1 MTSDRMTGDGAADD
15 WATGDGATDDHAVSE
30 GAGSDVAVSDGATK
44 PWTITLG
51 ALDEKLG
58 IRVLEQ
64 SAQRVVATMP
74 VAGNTQSLGRL
85 HGGAT
90 AAFAEAL
97 GSWCALI
104 HASTLGK
111 VCAGVDLNITHH
123 RGATDG
129 ILTGTAR
136 PVHLGRTI
144 TSHEIVVTDD
154 QDRRICTARITNQ
167 LIEPR

>member
-1 MTSDRMTGDGAADD
+1 MTT
-15 WATGDGATDDHAVSE
+15 
-30 GAGSDVAVSDGATK
+30 

-58 IRVLEQ
+58 IEVVEQ
-64 SAQRVVATMP
+64 SAQRVVATMT
-74 VAGNTQSLGRL
+74 VGNTQSLNRL

-104 HASTLGK
+104 HASTLDK

-129 ILTGTAR
+129 ILTGVAT
-136 PVHLGRTI
+136 PVHLGRTV
-144 TSHEIVVTDD
+144 TSHEIVVADD
-154 QDRRICTARITNQ
+154 QGRRICTARITNQ

>member
-1 MTSDRMTGDGAADD
+1 MAPYSDRM
-15 WATGDGATDDHAVSE
+15 S
-30 GAGSDVAVSDGATK
+30 K

-74 VAGNTQSLGRL
+74 VEGNTQSLGRL

-104 HASTLGK
+104 HASTLDK

-129 ILTGTAR
+129 TLTGTAS

-144 TSHEIVVTDD
+144 TSHEIVVTDE
-154 QDRRICTARITNQ
+154 QGRRICTARITNQ

>member
-1 MTSDRMTGDGAADD
+1 MT
-15 WATGDGATDDHAVSE
+15 E
-30 GAGSDVAVSDGATK
+30 

-58 IRVLEQ
+58 IQVLEQ

-74 VAGNTQSLGRL
+74 VEGNTQSLNRL

-104 HASTLGK
+104 HASTMDK

-129 ILTGTAR
+129 ILTGTAT

-144 TSHEIVVTDD
+144 TSHEIVVTDTEA
-154 QDRRICTARITNQ
+154 RRICTARITNQ

>member
-1 MTSDRMTGDGAADD
+1 MTT
-15 WATGDGATDDHAVSE
+15 
-30 GAGSDVAVSDGATK
+30 

-51 ALDEKLG
+51 ALDKKLG
-58 IRVLEQ
+58 IEVLEQ

-74 VAGNTQSLGRL
+74 VEGNTQSLDRL

-104 HASTLGK
+104 HASTQGK

-123 RGATDG
+123 RGATEG
-129 ILTGTAR
+129 LLTGTAT
-136 PVHLGRTI
+136 PVHLGRTV
-144 TSHEIVVTDD
+144 TSHEIVVTDA
-154 QDRRICTARITNQ
+154 QGRRICTARITNQ

>member
-1 MTSDRMTGDGAADD
+1 MNQ
-15 WATGDGATDDHAVSE
+15 
-30 GAGSDVAVSDGATK
+30 

-58 IRVLEQ
+58 IKVLEQ
-64 SAQRVVATMP
+64 STQRVVATMP
-74 VAGNTQSLGRL
+74 VAGNTQSLNRL

-104 HASTLGK
+104 HASTTGR

-123 RGATDG
+123 RGATEG
-129 ILTGTAR
+129 MLTGTAT

-154 QDRRICTARITNQ
+154 QGRRICTARITNQ
-167 LIEPR
+167 LFEPR

>member
-1 MTSDRMTGDGAADD
+1 MTGDHVTSDRMTGDEAR
-15 WATGDGATDDHAVSE
+15 
-30 GAGSDVAVSDGATK
+30 SDVAAK
-44 PWTITLG
+44 QWTITLG

-58 IRVLEQ
+58 IQVLEQ

-104 HASTLGK
+104 HASTMGK

-129 ILTGTAR
+129 ILTGTAT

>member
-1 MTSDRMTGDGAADD
+1 MTSDRTTGDPMPG
-15 WATGDGATDDHAVSE
+15 GE
-30 GAGSDVAVSDGATK
+30 ATK

-111 VCAGVDLNITHH
+111 VCADVDLNITHH

-129 ILTGTAR
+129 ILTGTAM
-136 PVHLGRTI
+136 PVHLGRTT
-144 TSHEIVVTDD
+144 TSHEIVVTDAEG
-154 QDRRICTARITNQ
+154 RRICTARITNQ
-167 LIEPR
+167 LIAPR

>member
-1 MTSDRMTGDGAADD
+1 MTTDRTSDRTSDRTAGDRMQ
-15 WATGDGATDDHAVSE
+15 E
-30 GAGSDVAVSDGATK
+30 

-58 IRVLEQ
+58 IQVLEQ
-64 SAQRVVATMP
+64 SAQRVMATMP

-129 ILTGTAR
+129 ILTGTAT

-144 TSHEIVVTDD
+144 TSHEIVVTDA

>member
-1 MTSDRMTGDGAADD
+1 MTSDRTTGDPAVGGE
-15 WATGDGATDDHAVSE
+15 ATGGE
-30 GAGSDVAVSDGATK
+30 ATK

-129 ILTGTAR
+129 TLTGTAM
-136 PVHLGRTI
+136 PIHLGRTT
-144 TSHEIVVTDD
+144 TSHEIVVTDE
-154 QDRRICTARITNQ
+154 QGRRICTARITNQ

>member
-1 MTSDRMTGDGAADD
+1 MTSDRKTGDPTAGDGAA
-15 WATGDGATDDHAVSE
+15 GDHMISNGP
-30 GAGSDVAVSDGATK
+30 GSDVAAGGVATK

-129 ILTGTAR
+129 ILTGTAM